1 MLVKDLRTL
10 YSVGS
15 VGELSDAQLLER
27 FVACRDEAVFELYV
41 ERHGPMVLQ
50 ICRGILGNAH
60 DAEDAF
66 QATFLVLVHQA
77 GSIRNRES
85 MASWLFGVARRIAA
99 RVRVDAARRRKHE
112 RRVAEMA
119 SRSDVQDESPG
130 IGPVLCEEVAKLPEK
145 YREVVVL
152 CCFEGNSYEAAARR
166 LGRPIGTVK
175 VRLSRAQAVALSA
188 DPPRARV
195 ACGRGG
201 PRVLRGSGRSCA
213 ARACAGDGASRAGT
227 RHFGGKAPGGT
238 VLEEQDDGH
247 RSRSSDGGPL
257 RRVRQPGAGVSLIRG
272 LPIQHAG
279 SIRNTA
285 APKPRSGSLLVRVV
299 DASGSPLAGA
309 QVGGGAHG
317 SSKDKRS
324 DWEFYSP
331 RTESDAAGIAELMN
345 IKVIEQE
352 TTLLLYVYHE
362 RLGLAG
368 IKEVSKDDLG
378 KTVTVVLERACH
390 VRGRLTS
397 SGMSALKRP
406 VGWTNVYVCR
416 GESRLLSF
424 SSESQEYHFFLP
436 SGTYKLSA
444 YGTDCDRVET
454 LVEVESGMRDVE
466 VSPIDLPP
474 TRVAALLGRPAL
486 SCKGSQAG
494 RTANRFG
501 SRTCEARSSC
511 STSGVTGAGRACGR
525 CPR

>member
-175 VRLSRAQAVALSA
+175 VRLSRARRLLLSRLTRRGLGLPAGVAVLGFSAEAAARVPLALVRGTVQAVLEPAIS
-188 DPPRARV
+188 
-195 ACGRGG
+195 
-201 PRVLRGSGRSCA
+201 A
-213 ARACAGDGASRAGT
+213 ARRLAAQY
-227 RHFGGKAPGGT
+227 
-238 VLEEQDDGH
+238 L
-247 RSRSSDGGPL
+247 RSRTM
-257 RRVRQPGAGVSLIRG
+257 V
-272 LPIQHAG
+272 
-279 SIRNTA
+279 TA
-285 APKPRSGSLLVRVV
+285 
-299 DASGSPLAGA
+299 LAA
-309 QVGGGAHG
+309 
-317 SSKDKRS
+317 
-324 DWEFYSP
+324 
-331 RTESDAAGIAELMN
+331 
-345 IKVIEQE
+345 
-352 TTLLLYVYHE
+352 
-362 RLGLAG
+362 
-368 IKEVSKDDLG
+368 
-378 KTVTVVLERACH
+378 VTVVLSAAFASLARAC
-390 VRGRLTS
+390 R
-397 SGMSALKRP
+397 
-406 VGWTNVYVCR
+406 
-416 GESRLLSF
+416 
-424 SSESQEYHFFLP
+424 
-436 SGTYKLSA
+436 
-444 YGTDCDRVET
+444 
-454 LVEVESGMRDVE
+454 
-466 VSPIDLPP
+466 
-474 TRVAALLGRPAL
+474 
-486 SCKGSQAG
+486 
-494 RTANRFG
+494 
-501 SRTCEARSSC
+501 
-511 STSGVTGAGRACGR
+511 
-525 CPR
+525 